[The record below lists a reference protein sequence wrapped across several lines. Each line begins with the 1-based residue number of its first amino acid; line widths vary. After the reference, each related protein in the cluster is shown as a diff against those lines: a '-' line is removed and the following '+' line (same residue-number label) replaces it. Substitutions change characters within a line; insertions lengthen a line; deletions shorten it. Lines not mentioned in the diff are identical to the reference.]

1 MAKKNQ
7 SVFTFPQTSFWDK
20 AYQKADE
27 LKKNRS
33 ALTNAPQPEATKTP
47 SIGQS
52 YNKMIGGDT
61 GIGSGGFYNSMAGL
75 EAASMRLADAASKRT
90 MEESE
95 KESDIQTKALLQRSA
110 QAGGYLSPTEMQFD
124 IRRKR
129 EEDERKARQRYEL
142 ERQAQI
148 KSKQFLR

>member
-1 MAKKNQ
+1 MAIKNK
-7 SVFTFPQTSFWDK
+7 SVFTFPQTNKTQVSSQPTFWDK

-33 ALTNAPQPEATKTP
+33 ALTNTPQPKATKTP

-61 GIGSGGFYNSMAGL
+61 GIGSGGFYNSMTGL
-75 EAASMRLADAASKRT
+75 EGASMRLADAESKRT

-95 KESDIQTKALLQRSA
+95 KEHGLINS
-110 QAGGYLSPTEMQFD
+110 QAAKLEGYSSPEEMYGE
-124 IRRKR
+124 IRKKRKM
-129 EEDERKARQRYEL
+129 EDMGY
-142 ERQAQI
+142 I
-148 KSKQFLR
+148 KSGGRWIKQK